1 MPRPF
6 PRRTF
11 LSLTALGAAASSSW
25 ARSAPALLSGAA
37 ASARARCCTPFPLA
51 AVRLRPGA
59 ALEALEINRRFLMG
73 LDSERLL
80 HMFRL
85 TAGLPS
91 SAEPL
96 GGWEAPDNELR
107 GHFTGHYLSAC
118 ALLAAQTGDAAVRER
133 GRQVA
138 AALASCQAAIGTGY
152 LSAFPVDLFD
162 RLRAG
167 QPAWAPFYTLH
178 KIMAGLL
185 DTHTLSGDAQA
196 LDTVLG
202 MARWTERWV
211 QPLDEAAMAQ
221 VLEREYGGMNELL
234 YNLAAV
240 SGDPR
245 WRRLAHRF
253 DRPRL
258 LLPLAAGRDE
268 LEGLHANTTI
278 PQVIG
283 AARGFELT
291 GRPELRRAPETFWQT
306 VTQHRAYCTGGTSN
320 GESWNAPPGVL
331 AHELS
336 GYTEESCVTYNMQ
349 KLTRLLFTWSADVR
363 LADYYERALYNGIL
377 GVQHPT
383 DGSKLYYLPLE
394 SGYWKLFGTPLHD
407 FWCCTGSM
415 AEAFAKLGDSIYFH
429 DEAGL
434 YVNLF
439 LASELVWAERGLRLV
454 LDTQFPQEDTMR
466 LTLHSVSPQRLCVR
480 VRVPYWTAGASA
492 QLNGQRLPIGAIRAG
507 YLEVERR
514 WHDGDV
520 LAVRLP
526 MHLHLAPMPDDAS
539 LQAVMYG
546 PLVLAAR
553 MGTSGLDAATLRAE
567 PTRPRRVPEYRASA
581 IAAPP
586 ISAPAVDPA
595 SWLEPLPDRRLA
607 FRTKG
612 QAQRMTLEPL
622 SGIFEERYAVYWK
635 VLTGSAQAGAG

>member
-1 MPRPF
+1 MPRQY

-11 LSLTALGAAASSSW
+11 LSMTALGAAAASPW
-25 ARSAPALLSGAA
+25 AHAAGALGTAELRSGARHCA
-37 ASARARCCTPFPLA
+37 PFPLS
-51 AVRLRPGA
+51 AVRLRAGA
-59 ALEALEINRRFLMG
+59 ALEALEVNRRFLMS
-73 LDSERLL
+73 LESDRLL

-91 SAEPL
+91 TAEPL

-138 AALASCQAAIGTGY
+138 SELARCQAAIGTGY

-185 DTHTLSGDAQA
+185 DTYTLSADPQA

-240 SGDPR
+240 TGDAR
-245 WRRLAHRF
+245 WQRLAQRFNRRRLLA
-253 DRPRL
+253 
-258 LLPLAAGRDE
+258 PLAAGNDQ

-278 PQVIG
+278 PQIVG

-291 GRPELRRAPETFWQT
+291 GTPELRAAAATFWQT
-306 VTQHRAYCTGGTSN
+306 VAQRRAYCTGGSSN
-320 GESWNAPPGVL
+320 GESWNTPPGVL

-349 KLTRLLFTWSADVR
+349 KLTRLLFSWSADPG
-363 LADYYERALYNGIL
+363 LADYYERTLYNGIL
-377 GVQHPT
+377 GVQHPA
-383 DGSKLYYLPLE
+383 DGNKLYYLPLE
-394 SGYWKLFGTPLHD
+394 SGYWKLFGSPLHD

-415 AEAFAKLGDSIYFH
+415 AESFAKLGDSIYFH
-429 DEAGL
+429 DGAGVYL
-434 YVNLF
+434 NLF
-439 LASELVWAERGLRLV
+439 IASELVWAERELRLV
-454 LDTQFPQEDTMR
+454 LDTQFPLEDTLR
-466 LTLHSVSPQRLCVR
+466 LSVRTARPQRLRVR
-480 VRVPYWTAGASA
+480 VRVPYWTAGGAA
-492 QLNGQRLPIGAIRAG
+492 QLNGEPLPDFAAPGS
-507 YLEVERR
+507 YFQLERR
-514 WHDGDV
+514 WRDGDE
-520 LAVRLP
+520 LMVRLP
-526 MHLHLAPMPDDAS
+526 MHLHLAHMPDDSS

-546 PLVLAAR
+546 PLVLAGR
-553 MGTSGLDAATLRAE
+553 MGRAGLDAAHLRAE
-567 PTRPRRVPEYRASA
+567 PTAPRRVPEYRAPPARSA
-581 IAAPP
+581 AHRRQPCGSRQLARAAPRACTRFP
-586 ISAPAVDPA
+586 HY
-595 SWLEPLPDRRLA
+595 
-607 FRTKG
+607 RTG
-612 QAQRMTLEPL
+612 AADNTRAAQRHL
-622 SGIFEERYAVYWK
+622 R
-635 VLTGSAQAGAG
+635 